1 MYIRYHLLITGG
13 PKGKSSPLGSV
24 TSDSVLAPLIEKL
37 GLDRPIIVSPSMSG
51 GYSLPYI
58 IGREPEK
65 GLSKCRGFVPV
76 APVAT
81 GNFYREMPK
90 CEVRRW
96 LLYFYFKC
104 CILFRDNFKARNTMF
119 VMSHSLL

>member
-1 MYIRYHLLITGG
+1 MIIVMIRTLYLDAGG

-24 TSDSVLAPLIEKL
+24 LPEQVLAPIIQQL
-37 GLDRPIIVSPSMSG
+37 GLDRPIIISPSMSG

-58 IGREPEK
+58 IGKEPEL

-81 GNFYREMPK
+81 GNFFKEMPR
-90 CEVRRW
+90 CEVNV
-96 LLYFYFKC
+96 Y
-104 CILFRDNFKARNTMF
+104 LFIYLFIYLFSEIA
-119 VMSHSLL
+119 LI